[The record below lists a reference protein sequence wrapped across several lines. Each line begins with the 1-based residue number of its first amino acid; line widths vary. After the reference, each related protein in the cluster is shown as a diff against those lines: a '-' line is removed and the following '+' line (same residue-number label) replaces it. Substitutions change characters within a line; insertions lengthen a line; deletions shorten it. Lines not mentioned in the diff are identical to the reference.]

1 MEDNKLKFVV
11 HGRKEGDKF
20 VLEGITN
27 YILQKLDS
35 FDNKTIIVTFE
46 IPVPTN
52 TINFD
57 TGNLFNSLYLKINNK

>member
-11 HGRKEGDKF
+11 RGRKEGDKF

-35 FDNKTIIVTFE
+35 FDDKTIIVTFE
-46 IPVPTN
+46 MPVSTN
-52 TINFD
+52 TIKLD
-57 TGNLFNSLYLKINNK
+57 TRSLAQLH

>member
-11 HGRKEGDKF
+11 RGRKDVDKF

-35 FDNKTIIVTFE
+35 FDDKTIIITFE
-46 IPVPTN
+46 MPSPTN
-52 TINFD
+52 TINLD
-57 TGNLFNSLYLKINNK
+57 TGNLFN

>member
-27 YILQKLDS
+27 YILQNLDS

-46 IPVPTN
+46 MPVPTN
-52 TINFD
+52 TIKLD
-57 TGNLFNSLYLKINNK
+57 TDNLFN